1 MPQLASRRAVVL
13 IVEDEVLLRWQAIA
27 IAEDAGFDV
36 VEAATADE
44 AIAELERRTDI
55 RVVFTDVQMPGSID
69 GLRLAHV
76 VRTRWPPIQ
85 IIATSGR
92 LRLRDDDLPAG
103 SRYLAKPYA
112 VEELANALREL
123 TGEAG

>member
-1 MPQLASRRAVVL
+1 MPQPASRRAVVL

>member
-112 VEELANALREL
+112 VDELAIALREL